1 MLDYVTIEN
10 LVLID
15 KLSLSFEKGLSVLT
29 GETGAGKSIILDA
42 LGLVLGQ
49 RADVKLIRHG
59 QEKALVTAAFSDFS
73 PEFLSFFQEACEE
86 VGLEIDLSN
95 QESLV
100 IRRILRVDGRS
111 QSFVNDQP
119 VSLAFLKLVSDGLL
133 EIIGQFQTQSL
144 MDLSQHLVSLDLFG
158 GLASDVQ
165 EVRALFTAW
174 KEAEKAYEQLFLE
187 IEKSQREQEYIQHAL
202 TELTDLNIAENEEET
217 LLEKRQAFMNAQKI
231 REVTEQLESVFNG
244 DASPKSDILKAL
256 RLIDRQPSYI
266 RDMYAAVYDALN
278 RASIELVEAEGQLS
292 SASADDLSEADFEA
306 LEERL
311 SLIRTLARKYQV
323 ASVDLI
329 AKRDYFA
336 QEIAL
341 ISDGEA
347 MLSQQKKKFETSK
360 KAYLEKAEILHAKRA
375 DIAQKLQV
383 RVNAELAPL
392 KMGHAQFSVAVE
404 VLSEEKATFSGLSS
418 VQFLINTGS
427 SGVLSPIH
435 KVASGGELSRL
446 MLALK
451 LVLHQSEGAMTL
463 IFDEIDTGIGG
474 AVSDA
479 VGERLKALSKEKQIF
494 LVTHS
499 PQIASRADHHY
510 FVQKDKKEHSE
521 LFTSSVVTLSYEQR
535 VEELARMISGAHVSE
550 EARAAART
558 LIAA

>member
-59 QEKALVTAAFSDFS
+59 QEKSVVTASFSDFS
-73 PEFLSFFQEACEE
+73 ADFISFFTEACDEA
-86 VGLEIDLSN
+86 GLEIDLSA

-100 IRRILRVDGRS
+100 IRRILRSDGRS

-119 VSLAFLKLVSDGLL
+119 VSLGFLKLVSDGLL

-158 GLASDVQ
+158 GLASEVQ
-165 EVRALFTAW
+165 EVKACFVSW
-174 KEAEKAYEQLFLE
+174 KEAEKTYEQLLSE

-202 TELTDLNIAENEEET
+202 TELTDLNLQENEEDI
-217 LLEKRQAFMNAQKI
+217 LIEKRQTFMNAQKI
-231 REVTEQLESVFNG
+231 REVSQQLESLFNG

-256 RLIDRQPSYI
+256 RLIDRQPPFI
-266 RDMYAAVYDALN
+266 RDLYAAVYDALN
-278 RASIELVEAEGQLS
+278 RTSIELIEAEGQLS
-292 SASADDLSEADFEA
+292 STTADDLSEADFEA

-323 ASVDLI
+323 PSADLI
-329 AKRDYFA
+329 VKRAEFEN
-336 QEIAL
+336 EIAL

-347 MLSQQKKKFETSK
+347 MLAEQKRKFETTR
-360 KAYLEKAEILHAKRA
+360 KAYLEKAHVLHGKRV
-375 DIAQKLQV
+375 DIAQKLQE

-392 KMGHAQFSVAVE
+392 KMGHAQFSVSVE
-404 VLSEEKATFSGLSS
+404 ALTEDKATLSGLSS

-499 PQIASRADHHY
+499 PQIASRANHHY
-510 FVQKDKKEHSE
+510 FVQKEKKEGAD
-521 LFTSSVVTLSYEQR
+521 LFTSSVVALAHEER

-550 EARAAART
+550 EARAAARS
-558 LIAA
+558 LMAA